1 MSSLRY
7 AGSCHCGK
15 VRYEVDGEL
24 GELTECNCS
33 ICRRRG
39 YLLWFIPRDNLHL
52 KTPDSDLST
61 YSFNKHR
68 IKHRFCPICG
78 CATFG
83 EASDSKGNKMAAINV
98 RCLEDV
104 DLTALKIKQFDGRSL

>member
-1 MSSLRY
+1 MRY

-15 VRYEVDGEL
+15 VRYEVEGEL
-24 GELTECNCS
+24 SEVTECNCS

-39 YLLWFIPRDNLHL
+39 YLMWFVPRDKLHL
-52 KTPDSDLST
+52 KTPDSEVAS

-68 IKHRFCPICG
+68 IKHRFCSTCG
-78 CATFG
+78 SATFG
-83 EASDSKGNKMAAINV
+83 EGSNAKGNKMAAINV

-104 DLTALKIKQFDGRSL
+104 DLTTLTIKQFDGRSL